1 MKINFNYENK
11 RYTLCTVKEFAD
23 TLGKIAANEMSSGKL
38 KFIADFAL
46 TDIDK
51 DDSIDI
57 NNIEDYIENA
67 SGWFGVKELGEVGF
81 NDTDKHFV
89 FDYYGGGQMMMNSFG
104 EDFSETDCSN
114 DILRTLRYT
123 LDAADCS
130 NDILRTLRY
139 TLDAADSWYVL
150 VQWDE
155 DEHLVSYRNEEIQ
168 NANRAIEDAAVTNF
182 AEMLRDY
189 ISGLDEGEG
198 MGVEDLKDKLYEYL
212 NWDKKYTPAYE
223 NGRKNFKF

>member
-1 MKINFNYENK
+1 MKINFNHENK

-23 TLGKIAANEMSSGKL
+23 ILGKMAANEMSSGKL

-46 TDIDK
+46 TDIEK

-57 NNIEDYIENA
+57 DHIEDYIESA
-67 SGWFGVKELGEVGF
+67 TGWFGVKELGEVGF

-114 DILRTLRYT
+114 DILITLHYT
-123 LDAADCS
+123 L
-130 NDILRTLRY
+130 NTE
-139 TLDAADSWYVL
+139 DSWYVL

-155 DEHLVSYRNEEIQ
+155 DECLKKDEEE
-168 NANRAIEDAAVTNF
+168 AVKPIEDAAVTNF
-182 AEMLRDY
+182 AEILCDY
-189 ISGLDEGEG
+189 VSGLDEGEG
-198 MGVEDLKDKLYEYL
+198 IGREDIIDHLYEYI
-212 NWDKKYTPAYE
+212 NWDKRFTREYE
-223 NGRKNFKF
+223 EGKKNFKPF

>member
-11 RYTLCTVKEFAD
+11 RYTLCTVEEFANI
-23 TLGKIAANEMSSGKL
+23 LGKMAANEMSSGKP

-46 TDIDK
+46 TDIEK
-51 DDSIDI
+51 DGSIDI

-123 LDAADCS
+123 LDASED
-130 NDILRTLRY
+130 
-139 TLDAADSWYVL
+139 WYVL

-155 DEHLVSYRNEEIQ
+155 DECIVSDRNKEIQ

-198 MGVEDLKDKLYEYL
+198 MGAEDLKDKLYEYL

>member
-1 MKINFNYENK
+1 MKINFNHENK

-23 TLGKIAANEMSSGKL
+23 ILGKMAANEMSSGKL

-46 TDIDK
+46 TDIEK

-57 NNIEDYIENA
+57 DHIEDYIESA
-67 SGWFGVKELGEVGF
+67 TGWFGVKELGEVGF

-114 DILRTLRYT
+114 DILITLHYT
-123 LDAADCS
+123 L
-130 NDILRTLRY
+130 NTE
-139 TLDAADSWYVL
+139 DSWYVL

-155 DEHLVSYRNEEIQ
+155 DECLKKDEEE
-168 NANRAIEDAAVTNF
+168 AVKPIEDAAVTNF
-182 AEMLRDY
+182 AEMLCDY
-189 ISGLDEGEG
+189 VSGLDEGEG
-198 MGVEDLKDKLYEYL
+198 IGREDIINHLYEYI
-212 NWDKKYTPAYE
+212 NWDKRFTREYE
-223 NGRKNFKF
+223 EGKKNFKPF

>member
-1 MKINFNYENK
+1 MKINFNHENK

-23 TLGKIAANEMSSGKL
+23 ILGKMAANEMSSGKL

-46 TDIDK
+46 TDIEK

-57 NNIEDYIENA
+57 DHIEDYIESA
-67 SGWFGVKELGEVGF
+67 TGWFGVKELGEVGF

-114 DILRTLRYT
+114 DILITLHYT
-123 LDAADCS
+123 L
-130 NDILRTLRY
+130 NTE
-139 TLDAADSWYVL
+139 DSWYVL

-155 DEHLVSYRNEEIQ
+155 DECLKKDRKEAMMAIQQFEVCEVCPDCGAENIMRWDVEKEGYTTYCPHCGSKMMLCDECLHSDNAPICDWNPRNGCCREH
-168 NANRAIEDAAVTNF
+168 
-182 AEMLRDY
+182 
-189 ISGLDEGEG
+189 
-198 MGVEDLKDKLYEYL
+198 
-212 NWDKKYTPAYE
+212 KKA
-223 NGRKNFKF
+223 KQL

>member
-1 MKINFNYENK
+1 MKINFNHENK

-23 TLGKIAANEMSSGKL
+23 ILGKMVANEMSSGKL

-46 TDIDK
+46 TDIEK

-57 NNIEDYIENA
+57 DHIENYIESA
-67 SGWFGVKELGEVGF
+67 TGWFGVKELGEVGF

-114 DILRTLRYT
+114 DILITLHYT
-123 LDAADCS
+123 L
-130 NDILRTLRY
+130 NTE
-139 TLDAADSWYVL
+139 DSWYVL

-155 DEHLVSYRNEEIQ
+155 DECLKKDEEE
-168 NANRAIEDAAVTNF
+168 AVKPIEDAAVTNF
-182 AEMLRDY
+182 AEMLCDY
-189 ISGLDEGEG
+189 VSGLDEGEG
-198 MGVEDLKDKLYEYL
+198 IGREDIINHLYEYI
-212 NWDKKYTPAYE
+212 NWDKRFTREYE
-223 NGRKNFKF
+223 EGKKNFKPF

>member
-1 MKINFNYENK
+1 
-11 RYTLCTVKEFAD
+11 
-23 TLGKIAANEMSSGKL
+23 
-38 KFIADFAL
+38 
-46 TDIDK
+46 
-51 DDSIDI
+51 
-57 NNIEDYIENA
+57 
-67 SGWFGVKELGEVGF
+67 
-81 NDTDKHFV
+81 
-89 FDYYGGGQMMMNSFG
+89 MMMNSFG

-123 LDAADCS
+123 LDASED
-130 NDILRTLRY
+130 
-139 TLDAADSWYVL
+139 WYVL

-198 MGVEDLKDKLYEYL
+198 MGAEDLKDKLYEYL